1 MDIGKIVRE
10 VELPE
15 EEPIV
20 VPDPST
26 APVEEP
32 VPEPAAPSTR

>member
-15 EEPIV
+15 EAPIL

-32 VPEPAAPSTR
+32 ALEPMAPSTP